1 MAEDGYAYD
10 RVPPGYH
17 FCPSEQELLLYYL
30 RPKVNAEEV
39 PGENHVVFDFN
50 LYSDQPR
57 KIWDHFQTT
66 RQNDLKMSNDLYLF
80 TELQTKTTNGSR
92 VSRTVGSG
100 TWKGE
105 DGGKK
110 ICAPG
115 TDHVIGIKKRF
126 RYENKGSAEHGKWLM
141 NEFELGQSL
150 IHNRQ
155 AKKYVLCL
163 LRKKEE
169 PEKKRKEPEEEDRR
183 QVLCLQTQE
192 KRQRMLPCIDNLP
205 PPHPQPQ
212 PLENYAFVAELPVTQ
227 SLKPWIDNSPPLA
240 AQVQDENL
248 GQELLTSCVDFVP
261 SFASEELSIL
271 EWDERL
277 WEPFV
282 LQSVDDV
289 PEPVAVG
296 TTMQGAENE
305 VIYTAST
312 SALPID
318 CTGHTAT
325 QADNPQS
332 NVFGGLGGLD
342 DSFNCTPWINS
353 VEGEPASG
361 INTTEEDNLRQS

>member
-155 AKKYVLCL
+155 VSICCFFYSYSIFVFMPRIMLYFLWIYFTASFLLCYSL
-163 LRKKEE
+163 
-169 PEKKRKEPEEEDRR
+169 EKNF
-183 QVLCLQTQE
+183 
-192 KRQRMLPCIDNLP
+192 M
-205 PPHPQPQ
+205 H
-212 PLENYAFVAELPVTQ
+212 
-227 SLKPWIDNSPPLA
+227 
-240 AQVQDENL
+240 
-248 GQELLTSCVDFVP
+248 
-261 SFASEELSIL
+261 
-271 EWDERL
+271 
-277 WEPFV
+277 
-282 LQSVDDV
+282 LQS
-289 PEPVAVG
+289 
-296 TTMQGAENE
+296 
-305 VIYTAST
+305 
-312 SALPID
+312 
-318 CTGHTAT
+318 
-325 QADNPQS
+325 
-332 NVFGGLGGLD
+332 
-342 DSFNCTPWINS
+342 
-353 VEGEPASG
+353 
-361 INTTEEDNLRQS
+361 